1 MLIQKLDLLSI
12 SQDDNFFLKA
22 LESYT
27 HSLIQIANP
36 SLMLVEES
44 KKKKF
49 LDRFLISIDFS
60 DCSLLRGE

>member
-1 MLIQKLDLLSI
+1 MLIRKLDLLSL
-12 SQDDNFFLKA
+12 SQDAKFVLNA

-27 HSLIQIANP
+27 HSLIQSANP

-49 LDRFLISIDFS
+49 LDQFLISVDFS
-60 DCSLLRGE
+60 GCSLLRGE